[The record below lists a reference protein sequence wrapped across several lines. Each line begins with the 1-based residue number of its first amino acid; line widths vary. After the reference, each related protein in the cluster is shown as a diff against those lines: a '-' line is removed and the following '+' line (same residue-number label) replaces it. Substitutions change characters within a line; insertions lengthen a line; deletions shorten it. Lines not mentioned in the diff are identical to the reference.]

1 MSGSA
6 PPNILDHALRL
17 VLAAAL
23 VAGCLWVIAPFA
35 TILLWAA
42 LLAVMLWP
50 VHDWLRQLRFSG
62 NARSA
67 TLIGIVTIALVAAPL
82 VLLLGE
88 LGVLAQSLLAIAS
101 AGEGFPPA
109 PQWIVN
115 LPMVGPKIAAS
126 WDASRGDLGLLLAD
140 NKGSIKLLA
149 GKIAGALGIFLE
161 VMFSFGL
168 AALFLAFG
176 EPAAA
181 AAQRFCARVTG
192 DIQRGQRIVT
202 LTTMTIR
209 GVLQGVVG
217 VAVVQAILIGV
228 GLLLFNVPY
237 SGALILVAFV
247 IGLAQLPALLL
258 TIPVIAWGWSHLD
271 GTSAGVFTAFMVLA
285 GFSDQVLKPIMLG
298 RGIDV
303 PMPVILVGVIGGM
316 ISGGLLGLFIG
327 PVVLAIG
334 YVLFVE
340 WLNDDRYQSL
350 SS

>member
-1 MSGSA
+1 MRAIA
-6 PPNILDHALRL
+6 PANLLDHALRL
-17 VLAAAL
+17 ILAAAL
-23 VAGCLWVIAPFA
+23 VAVCLWVIAPFA

-50 VHDWLRQLRFSG
+50 MHNRLRQLAFFS

-67 TLIGIVTIALVAAPL
+67 TLIGIVTVALVAVPL
-82 VLLLGE
+82 VLILGE
-88 LGVLAQSLLAIAS
+88 LGVLAQSLVAVAG
-101 AGEGFPPA
+101 AGEGLPPA

-115 LPMVGPKIAAS
+115 LPMLGSKIATS
-126 WDASRGDLGLLLAD
+126 WDASRGDLGQLLTH
-140 NKGSIKLLA
+140 NSSSIKLVA
-149 GKIAGALGIFLE
+149 GKIAGAVGIFLE
-161 VMFSFGL
+161 IMLSFGL
-168 AALFLAFG
+168 AALFLAYG
-176 EPAAA
+176 EAAAA
-181 AAQRFCARVTG
+181 AAQRFCVRVTG
-192 DIQRGQRIVT
+192 DNKRGHRIVN

-217 VAVVQAILIGV
+217 VALVQAILIGA

-237 SGALILVAFV
+237 SGALIVIAFV
-247 IGLAQLPALLL
+247 IGLAQLPALIL
-258 TIPVIAWGWSHLD
+258 TIPVIAWGWSHLES
-271 GTSAGVFTAFMVLA
+271 TSAGAFTAFMLLA

-334 YVLFVE
+334 YVLFIE
-340 WLNDDRYQSL
+340 WLNDETDQSL